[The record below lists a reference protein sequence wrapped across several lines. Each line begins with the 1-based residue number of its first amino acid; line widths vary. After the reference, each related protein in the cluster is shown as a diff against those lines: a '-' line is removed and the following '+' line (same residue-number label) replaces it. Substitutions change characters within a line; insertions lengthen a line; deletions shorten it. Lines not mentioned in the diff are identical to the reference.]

1 MSKPAFEDTLP
12 LDVGKP
18 RFEDTFP
25 IDSTSTI
32 SGKPAFED
40 TLPVNASLGE
50 QFDHIKRMVGATF
63 GFNPAQSLVE
73 KTVTPINTAIAKEII
88 SRTPMA
94 MAWRGGKKLEN
105 MSRSGLNQLADFI
118 PDPETT
124 SLAGN
129 MAMGLPKT
137 GAKIL
142 AELAPSFISPEALA
156 LEGAGGIISNAAK
169 SPEMLALG
177 KSIGE
182 KIPNSVKRTFTYDM
196 HLPKKFRVLLDKA
209 GRKTGQ
215 GQDIAKELGD
225 VLSDGL
231 SKQERLRLGQLIRG
245 GVSESEKELPLRL
258 RASYA
263 RNVLDDLER
272 EAKDLDLIPQATLSQ
287 YTKKQMAD
295 LRLKKAVVDARI
307 ESLKTFGNKAK
318 QGLLDK
324 ADTLRIQGGTGL
336 VRKVESVEDAA
347 TNLKATLDDA
357 KQVLTGEEFTSFES
371 ILSNE
376 QLRRSKAVSSMVSR
390 FERSNVAK
398 QEQMFDRLSR
408 VAERLGVKVD
418 KIYDSELSIA
428 NFTGLVKKIE
438 KLSSRFPGK
447 AKMIT
452 ALQDKSDDLQRQIAD
467 HYTQSGK
474 KYMPRL
480 YLGKEAPKETA
491 EVFGFSPQKI
501 GGQRFM
507 KRADLSEE
515 TRMKMGEIREPAYPV
530 AKGTAQISADIEK
543 ARLFE
548 SVAKRSEWVTSDEV
562 LAKSKGFVKMP
573 TSKRIGALSNQHVH
587 PEIAREI
594 NEINRIPGPKEKGWD
609 RFMGAWKFGKVVAN
623 PATHFR
629 NIYSNSILMDLGGVS
644 HVEQPRLLARAADE
658 LLSKGRYY
666 FEAKKSGL
674 LGKEF
679 IGGELKAFRDA
690 LVSEPYSTDVISR
703 SMNLAKK
710 AADKLGDA
718 YQGEEQIFKLAKFIK
733 NRQKGMSI
741 GAAKRDAEK
750 WLFNYEKVSAAVKT
764 ARKMPLGSPFIT
776 FTSKA
781 LPRIA
786 ESAVTNPLKL
796 YKYKLMFDA
805 IEKVG
810 LDNGVFTEKDRE
822 IIKRSSRGQN
832 VILPMKGKDGKPLVL
847 DLSYILPWGDIGESG
862 GMSVGPY
869 DLPSALSPGGPLK
882 SALDVGYNKST
893 FNDRE
898 IFNKDTDTKS
908 EKAAKVSDY
917 ILKALLPSLTPGV
930 NKEGSFFKGGYS
942 ANRLAASINRA
953 PYPRESKRGKVQSIP
968 SAVASTVFG
977 LKTAEIDPAQVVF
990 DEIYKLSRQEQDIK
1004 KDMERKIQG
1013 AGISEAEK
1021 TKIINA
1027 SIEKLRRLSKKA
1039 SEL

>member
-1 MSKPAFEDTLP
+1 MAKDPWGVADIGAPEAVDPWGVSSATA
-12 LDVGKP
+12 
-18 RFEDTFP
+18 TAAAP
-25 IDSTSTI
+25 IDEWGI
-32 SGKPAFED
+32 AEVAPG
-40 TLPVNASLGE
+40 ASLGE
-50 QFDHIKRMVGATF
+50 QFEHIKRMVGATF
-63 GFNPAQSLVE
+63 GFTPAKRLAE
-73 KTVTPINTAIAKEII
+73 KTVTPTTTAVAKHYL
-88 SRTPMA
+88 SQTPMA
-94 MAWRGGKKLEN
+94 AAYRKGKELEG
-105 MSRSGLNQLADFI
+105 MSRSGLKQLTGMI
-118 PDPETT
+118 PDPET
-124 SLAGN
+124 SSMSAN
-129 MAMGLPKT
+129 MVLGAPKMG
-137 GAKIL
+137 
-142 AELAPSFISPEALA
+142 AEIMAEFAPSFISPEAAILQ
-156 LEGAGGIISNAAK
+156 GGGGIVSNVAKTPGMAAF
-169 SPEMLALG
+169 G

-182 KIPNSVKRTFTYDM
+182 KIPNAVKRAFTYDM

-225 VLSDGL
+225 ALSDGL
-231 SKQERLRLGQLIRG
+231 SKQERLRLGQIIRG
-245 GVSESEKELPLRL
+245 GVSGSERELPLRL

-287 YTKKQMAD
+287 YTKKQMAN

-307 ESLKTFGNKAK
+307 ESLKDFGGKAK
-318 QGLLDK
+318 RGLLDK
-324 ADTLRIQGGTGL
+324 ADTLRIQGGAGL
-336 VRKVESVEDAA
+336 VRKVERVEDAA

-357 KQVLTGEEFTSFES
+357 KEVLTGEEFKSFES

-398 QEQMFDRLSR
+398 QEQMFGRLSR
-408 VAERLGVKVD
+408 VAERLGAKVD
-418 KIYDSELSIA
+418 KIYDSELSVA

-452 ALQDKSDDLQRQIAD
+452 SLQDKSDDLQRQIVD

-530 AKGTAQISADIEK
+530 AKGVAQISADVEK

-548 SVAKRSEWVTSDEV
+548 SVAKRPEWTTSDEV
-562 LAKSKGFVKMP
+562 LAKAKGFVKMP

-594 NEINRIPGPKEKGWD
+594 NEINRIPGQLEKGWD
-609 RFMGAWKFGKVVAN
+609 KFMGAWKFGKVVAN
-623 PATHFR
+623 PGTHFR
-629 NIYSNSILMDLGGVS
+629 NIYSNSILMDLGGIS

-658 LLSKGRYY
+658 LLNKGRHY

-674 LGKEF
+674 LGNEF
-679 IGGELKAFRDA
+679 IGGEVKAFRDA
-690 LVSEPYSTDVISR
+690 LSSEPYSTDVISR
-703 SMNLAKK
+703 SLNLAKK
-710 AADKLGDA
+710 AADKLGDV

-750 WLFNYEKVSAAVKT
+750 WLFNYEKVSGAVKT

-786 ESAVTNPLKL
+786 ESAATNPLKL

-810 LDNGVFTEKDRE
+810 LDRGVFTEKDRE
-822 IIKRSSRGQN
+822 IIKRNSRGQN
-832 VILPMKGKDGKPLVL
+832 VILPMKDKDGNPLVL
-847 DLSYILPWGDIGESG
+847 DLSYILPWGDVGESG
-862 GMSVGPY
+862 GMAG
-869 DLPSALSPGGPLK
+869 LPSALSPGGPLK

-893 FNDRE
+893 FNDQE
-898 IFNKDTDTKS
+898 IYNKETDTTGEKS
-908 EKAAKVSDY
+908 AKVSDFL
-917 ILKALLPSLTPGV
+917 LKSLLPSFTPGV
-930 NKEGSFFKGGYS
+930 DRIGSPFKGGYS
-942 ANRLAASINRA
+942 VNRLAAAIKRE
-953 PYPRESKRGKVQSIP
+953 PYPRESRRGKVQSIP
-968 SAVASTVFG
+968 AAVSSTILG
-977 LKTAEIDPAQVVF
+977 LKTTGADASQMLADEVLKKQRAQE
-990 DEIYKLSRQEQDIK
+990 DLLIQTKRKLGGK
-1004 KDMERKIQG
+1004 G
-1013 AGISEAEK
+1013 VSEAEK
-1021 TKIINA
+1021 KRLIESMQKKVKTIWTK
-1027 SIEKLRRLSKKA
+1027 K
-1039 SEL
+1039 